1 MRGKNSKQS
10 SMLCLMS
17 PEERVPAGH
26 PLRGIKK
33 LADAALAELS
43 PVFDEMYSTRGRPS
57 VPPERLLKGMLL
69 IALYSIRSERQFCE
83 QLDYNLLFR
92 WFLDMDML
100 EPSFDATA
108 FTHNRERLM
117 AHDVAGRFFRGVVEQ
132 ARSKHLMSAE
142 HFSVDGTLIES
153 WASAKSFRPKD
164 DDRDD
169 NNGGSDFSG
178 TKRSNDTH
186 ESKTDP
192 ESKLWRKG
200 KGREAK
206 LSYMGHARM
215 ENRNG
220 LLVGIEVTAA
230 SGTAE
235 RDAALELLDAA
246 LPGRRRITLGADR
259 GYDTKDFVEKCRERG
274 VTPHVARHTN
284 ARRRS
289 AIDAR
294 TTRHP
299 GYGISQVLRRR
310 IESAFGWLKVIGG
323 MRRSR
328 VRGLA
333 RTRLLALLSA
343 TAYNLLRLARLEAAT
358 A

>member
-1 MRGKNSKQS
+1 MRGKNTKQS

-17 PEERVPAGH
+17 PEDRVPADH
-26 PLRGIKK
+26 PLRAIKK
-33 LADAALAELS
+33 LADAALATLS
-43 PVFDEMYSTRGRPS
+43 PTFDEMYGSTGRPS
-57 VPPERLLKGMLL
+57 VPPERLLKSMLL
-69 IALYSIRSERQFCE
+69 IALYSVRSERQFCE

-117 AHDVAGRFFRGVVEQ
+117 AHDVASRFFSAVVEQ
-132 ARSKHLMSAE
+132 ARSRHLMSSE

-153 WASAKSFRPKD
+153 WASAKSFRPKND
-164 DDRDD
+164 DDED
-169 NNGGSDFSG
+169 NNGWSDFSG
-178 TKRSNDTH
+178 KKRSNETH

-200 KGREAK
+200 RGREAK
-206 LSYMGHARM
+206 LSYMGHALM

-220 LLVGIEVTAA
+220 LLVEFEVTEA

-235 RDAALELLDAA
+235 REAALAMIDQSVLGEH
-246 LPGRRRITLGADR
+246 RVTVGADR
-259 GYDTKDFVEKCRERG
+259 GYDTKKFVAQCRERA
-274 VTPHVARHTN
+274 VTPHVAQNVN

-289 AIDAR
+289 AIDGR
-294 TTRHP
+294 TTRHD
-299 GYGISQVLRRR
+299 GYAISIGLRRR
-310 IESAFGWLKVIGG
+310 IESIFGWLKSIAGL
-323 MRRSR
+323 RRSR
-328 VRGLA
+328 LRGRSQTKLVA
-333 RTRLLALLSA
+333 YMSA
-343 TAYNLLRLARLEAAT
+343 AAYNILRIARLELAA